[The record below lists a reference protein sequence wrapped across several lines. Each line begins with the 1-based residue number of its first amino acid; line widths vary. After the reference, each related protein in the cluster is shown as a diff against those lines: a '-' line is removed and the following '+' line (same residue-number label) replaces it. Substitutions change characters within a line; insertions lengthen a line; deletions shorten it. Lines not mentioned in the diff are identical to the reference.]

1 MNPALILWPI
11 GLHALVT
18 LALYVPMSRGRVRA
32 VREGK
37 AKASDFKLLTNE
49 PEESRIFVNAIRNQN
64 ETAAIFYAACLT
76 AFVTNGA
83 SYLVAALAWLFLI
96 IKFAHVFIHTGS
108 NRLRIRRPVFMA
120 AYAVLI
126 LLWLAVLAHLAGLA

>member
-1 MNPALILWPI
+1 MNPALVLWPI

-32 VREGK
+32 VKDGK
-37 AKASDFKLLTNE
+37 AKASDFKLLTRE
-49 PEESRIFVNAIRNQN
+49 PDESKVFVNAIRNQN

-83 SYLVAALAWLFLI
+83 SYLIAVLAWLFLVLKI
-96 IKFAHVFIHTGS
+96 AHVLVHTGS
-108 NRLRIRRPVFMA
+108 NSLRIRRPVFMA

-126 LLWLAVLAHLAGLA
+126 LLWLVVLAHLAGLA